1 MCLELKT
8 KRVLKPTDRGPKP
21 RIERSWVQSS
31 AVTVMRVDGWHCAES
46 LCPTIYDF
54 LLMLNRQ
61 LRLERPPVSRPR
73 LAACEIGGEVRII
86 IQDAELAHCAKKLI
100 SYANST

>member
-1 MCLELKT
+1 MVGTAL
-8 KRVLKPTDRGPKP
+8 RAFAP
-21 RIERSWVQSS
+21 RDLR
-31 AVTVMRVDGWHCAES
+31 
-46 LCPTIYDF
+46 F
-54 LLMLNRQ
+54 LAHVNRQ